1 MCGKSA
7 RPLASGRLLGAL
19 MGPACP
25 GDPYFLALCAQ
36 VGPLS
41 GLSAHFGVMQDHIF
55 FDGEAFSLM
64 APLNMDPKVS
74 AKRPSHPPQ
83 PHPLLTFALPLA
95 PYFVPSGRLWQ
106 SIFFGR
112 FTLFDGFNGETAPC
126 SMGLQTFSLRG
137 VVYLLPISVFGGPP
151 VAAAEK
157 KLLRSHGCVVKFRCV
172 CEFVCVFLPSI
183 NPSQGPSVCGW
194 CILAV

>member
-1 MCGKSA
+1 MPPRHPQALATTPSPPRA
-7 RPLASGRLLGAL
+7 RRL
-19 MGPACP
+19 
-25 GDPYFLALCAQ
+25 DPFRVCW
-36 VGPLS
+36 
-41 GLSAHFGVMQDHIF
+41 AHFGVMQDHIF

-137 VVYLLPISVFGGPP
+137 VV
-151 VAAAEK
+151 
-157 KLLRSHGCVVKFRCV
+157 
-172 CEFVCVFLPSI
+172 
-183 NPSQGPSVCGW
+183 
-194 CILAV
+194 

>member
-55 FDGEAFSLM
+55 FDGEAFSLI

-74 AKRPSHPPQ
+74 AKPPSNQPQ
-83 PHPLLTFALPLA
+83 PPPLLILA
-95 PYFVPSGRLWQ
+95 FTACAYFVTSGRHRQ
-106 SIFFGR
+106 SIFFVPS
-112 FTLFDGFNGETAPC
+112 TTCDG
-126 SMGLQTFSLRG
+126 
-137 VVYLLPISVFGGPP
+137 
-151 VAAAEK
+151 
-157 KLLRSHGCVVKFRCV
+157 
-172 CEFVCVFLPSI
+172 
-183 NPSQGPSVCGW
+183 
-194 CILAV
+194 